1 MIEPMRRVWKT
12 ISSFIWWS
20 YERGSIP
27 YDIMV
32 TLILLFIFLAPYK
45 INFKDKPI
53 ERTPHPTRVVLIPDV
68 ESGYIYQVDAM
79 EVAGK
84 DATAIQSYL
93 QRVIEPIIAGEVE
106 IARYEP
112 VRDKNGRVVAYKVW
126 LKQ

>member
-1 MIEPMRRVWKT
+1 MRRIWRI

-32 TLILLFIFLAPYK
+32 TLIVLFIFLAPYR

-53 ERTPHPTRVVLIPDV
+53 ERTPHPTKIVLIPDGD
-68 ESGYIYQVDAM
+68 SGYIYQID
-79 EVAGK
+79 VAGVMGK
-84 DATAIQSYL
+84 DAASVQAYL
-93 QRVIEPIIAGEVE
+93 QRVIEPIAGEVE

-112 VRDKNGRVVAYKVW
+112 VYDRKGHVVAYKVW
-126 LKQ
+126 LEK

>member
-1 MIEPMRRVWKT
+1 MGRVWKT

-20 YERGSIP
+20 YDRGSIQ

-32 TLILLFIFLAPYK
+32 TLILLFIFLAPRK

-68 ESGYIYQVDAM
+68 ESGYIYQVDAN

-84 DATAIQSYL
+84 DAATIQGYL

-126 LKQ
+126 LRP

>member
-1 MIEPMRRVWKT
+1 MGRVWKT

-20 YERGSIP
+20 YDRGSIQ

-32 TLILLFIFLAPYK
+32 TLILLFIFLAPRK

-53 ERTPHPTRVVLIPDV
+53 ERTPHPTRVVLITDV
-68 ESGYIYQVDAM
+68 ESGYIYQVDAA

-84 DATAIQSYL
+84 DAATIQGYL

-126 LKQ
+126 LRQ

>member
-1 MIEPMRRVWKT
+1 MRRVWQT

-20 YERGSIP
+20 YDRGSIQ

-32 TLILLFIFLAPYK
+32 TLILLFIFLAPQK

-68 ESGYIYQVDAM
+68 DSGYIYQVDAA

-84 DATAIQSYL
+84 DAATIQGYL

-112 VRDKNGRVVAYKVW
+112 VRDRNGRVVAYKVW
-126 LKQ
+126 LRQ

>member
-1 MIEPMRRVWKT
+1 MRRVWKA

-20 YERGSIP
+20 YDRGSIQ

-32 TLILLFIFLAPYK
+32 TLILLFIFLAPRK

-68 ESGYIYQVDAM
+68 ESGYIYQVDAA

-84 DATAIQSYL
+84 DAATIQGYL

-126 LKQ
+126 LRQ

>member
-1 MIEPMRRVWKT
+1 MWKA

-20 YERGSIP
+20 YDRGSVQ

-32 TLILLFIFLAPYK
+32 TLILLFIFLAPRK

-68 ESGYIYQVDAM
+68 ESGYIYQVDAN

-84 DATAIQSYL
+84 DPAAIQGYL

-112 VRDKNGRVVAYKVW
+112 VYDKKGHVVAYKVW
-126 LKQ
+126 LRQ